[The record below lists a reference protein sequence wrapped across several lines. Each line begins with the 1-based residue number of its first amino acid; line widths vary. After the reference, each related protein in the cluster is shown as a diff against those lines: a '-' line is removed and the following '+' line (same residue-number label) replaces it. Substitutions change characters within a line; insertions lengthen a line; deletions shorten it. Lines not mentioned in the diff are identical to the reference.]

1 MAYLGTQFLVLDFK
15 ENLQF
20 CKQVYFS
27 GHIIAFLLYIG
38 ALYCKPYILKKSTEN
53 KDKDK

>member
-38 ALYCKPYILKKSTEN
+38 ALYCKPYILKKNTEN
-53 KDKDK
+53 RDKDK